1 MSKSIGTVGFR
12 PRETWQPRTFYRADD
27 WIFRDRS
34 ARYCLEDHESGDV
47 FDESK
52 WGYLTDGRGISE
64 AIDTASSKAA
74 EAAEAAQEATEKAAL
89 AEEQAQEA
97 RQAAAAANAEAEAAQ
112 EATRIFTENFKQ
124 VFSDEFAYAIVD
136 LNGTLLW
143 GIRHDGTVFQPKGIP
158 EDTKK
163 RLAELDGYQIV
174 ESPQYLFAIVDKNGT
189 LLYAID
195 RKGGS
200 FVNSING
207 VCTIEQ
213 FESKE
218 YIFAV
223 MDSADNL
230 LFGINRRTGA
240 FQASKFGLPPE
251 ILRQIHA
258 ASAGSTE
265 IDGSDSE
272 FIYKIVD
279 ADGMIVF
286 AVRWD
291 GTIYA
296 PKGIP
301 EEQKKENRRLDK
313 RISALEKGLANFQGG
328 TGDWSGLTSVHLPRP
343 TVPARIEITGEVP
356 TGKFIA
362 VGGTLKYNDMTGN
375 AFTKPILWNV
385 QGNIST
391 GFDKKNFAIDLLNS
405 NDGDDS
411 FEVKFGD
418 WVPQDSFHL
427 KAHISDFWKIRSLG
441 VYRHAEEIARSRP
454 YFKRRPWDII
464 SKGAKQTR
472 DEVLQGGIG
481 KVTEDIDTGA
491 LGRPDGFPVML
502 YINGTPWGLY
512 TLNLKK
518 HKDNYRITKND
529 NDGLQLFFGDHMTG
543 VFNHC
548 NDTYWVISNHDLRRL
563 EGNGSSRSINIPSY
577 TSGSGAQLVME
588 SAGAAGMTLD
598 ITNSGK
604 TYSYPVR
611 YNGEPVTAQN
621 TWEGGDCVTVKRA
634 GTSDAYYF
642 DVTPLCKKWDD
653 KRGYAVNE
661 YVYDEDTIDFE
672 ANGRTATITI
682 RRLFRL
688 SNTAVGFAGYEYD
701 DEGYPCTLLYRTNAD
716 GEQETYRSGR
726 ITLYRTMRPS
736 YINWRALEVR
746 NPKKTICVAHD
757 GLDRNGKPK
766 LKFEYYDYDSPNDY
780 AQTGYYERTHE
791 IISEEIIKQSDITR
805 LKGTGETGEFSK
817 KEYTRSCN
825 TRKTLE
831 TYSFV
836 GPIMDMTIPQGC
848 LDAWGFAT
856 EAEAKKAI
864 FAEHHDTDHNID
876 FFLVYND
883 MSYRDGIT
891 HNTLYTMYDGKR
903 LFANLYDTDISM
915 GMGATYDNSFPP
927 VETYVLAAG
936 HTFVSYLWKYFAD
949 EIKARWG
956 ELRSMGVIS
965 PERFEAMVW
974 GMVNEV
980 GAAAYAEEA
989 RLWSQPAYRE
999 PVYWRMDCGA
1009 IQVLE
1014 DGDGLPYH
1022 GYDESAN
1029 KEMEGRPDWAEG
1041 IQVALNE
1048 VYNHDG
1054 HSYTCTVAHTTSAA
1068 TRPDKAYTCGFPSSG
1083 GVKDSPRRIIE
1094 WFRERVAA
1102 LDAAFG
1108 YVAPVNLSE
1117 AVAINEATI
1126 EAIINK

>member
-12 PRETWQPRTFYRADD
+12 PRNAWQPRTFYRADD
-27 WIFRDRS
+27 WILRDRS
-34 ARYCLEDHESGDV
+34 ARYCLEDHESGEE

-64 AIDTASSKAA
+64 AIETATANAA
-74 EAAEAAQEATEKAAL
+74 EANAAAQEATEKAAL
-89 AEEQAQEA
+89 AGEQAQEA
-97 RQAAAAANAEAEAAQ
+97 RTAAAAANAEAEAAQ
-112 EATRIFTENFKQ
+112 EATGIFTENFKQ

-200 FVNSING
+200 FVNSISG

-240 FQASKFGLPPE
+240 FQVSKFTLPPE
-251 ILRQIHA
+251 ILKQIQA
-258 ASAGSTE
+258 ASASCSE
-265 IDGSDSE
+265 IDGSDGE

-286 AVRWD
+286 AVRWN

-301 EEQKKENRRLDK
+301 EEQKKENRKFDK
-313 RISALEKGLANFQGG
+313 RISALEKGLDNFQGG
-328 TGDWSGLTSVHLPRP
+328 TGDWSELMSAHLPRP
-343 TVPARIEITGEVP
+343 VVPARIEITGQIP
-356 TGKFIA
+356 TSKFISVNA
-362 VGGTLKYNDMTGN
+362 VLKYNDMMGN
-375 AFTKPILWNV
+375 SFTKPIQWNV
-385 QGNIST
+385 QGNISA
-391 GFDKKNFAIDLLNS
+391 GFDKKNFAIDLFNS
-405 NDGDDS
+405 IEEDNT
-411 FEVKFGD
+411 FEVKFGN

-427 KAHISDFWKIRSLG
+427 KAYISDFWKIRSLG
-441 VYRHAEEIARSRP
+441 VYRHAEEIAQSRP
-454 YFKRRPWDII
+454 YFNRRPWDII
-464 SKGAKQTR
+464 SKGAKQSVA
-472 DEVLQGGIG
+472 DVLKGGIG
-481 KVTEDIDTGA
+481 KVSSDIDTGA

-518 HKDNYRITKND
+518 HKDNYCITKND
-529 NDGLQLFFGDHMTG
+529 NDGLQLFFGDYMTG
-543 VFNHC
+543 VFNHY
-548 NDTYWVISNHDLRRL
+548 NNNYWAIYNYDLRKL
-563 EGNGSSRSINIPSY
+563 EGNGASRSITILSY
-577 TSGSGAQLVME
+577 TSASGAQLVME
-588 SAGAAGMTLD
+588 AAATAGMTLD
-598 ITNSGK
+598 ITNSSK

-611 YNGEPVTAQN
+611 YNGQPVSAQN
-621 TWEGGDCVTVKRA
+621 TWEAGDCVTVKRA
-634 GTSDAYYF
+634 GASDAYYF
-642 DVTPLCKKWDD
+642 DVTPLCKKWSD
-653 KRGYAVNE
+653 KQGYSFNE
-661 YVYDEDTIDFE
+661 YAYDEDTIDFE
-672 ANGRTATITI
+672 VGGVSSEITI
-682 RRLFRL
+682 RRLFRMTAA
-688 SNTAVGFAGYEYD
+688 NTAGYTYD
-701 DEGYPCTLLYRTNAD
+701 DEGYPCTLMKRVNAD
-716 GEQETYRSGR
+716 GEEETYNAGR
-726 ITLYRTMRPS
+726 ITLYRNMRPS
-736 YINWRALEVR
+736 YINWRTLEVR

-757 GLDRNGKPK
+757 GIDENGKPK

-791 IISEEIIKQSDITR
+791 IISEDIVKQGDITK
-805 LKGTGETGEFSK
+805 LKGTGEKSEFSK

-831 TYSFV
+831 LYSFI
-836 GPIMDMTIPQGC
+836 GPILDMTIPQSC
-848 LDAWGFAT
+848 LDAWGFET

-864 FAEHHDTDHNID
+864 FAEHHDVDHNID

-883 MSYRDGIT
+883 MYYIDSIT
-891 HNTLYTMYDGKR
+891 HNTLYTMYDGKK

-915 GMGATYDNSFPP
+915 GMGSTYINSFPS
-927 VETYVLAAG
+927 VVTSVAAAG
-936 HTFVSYLWKYFAD
+936 HTFVAYLWKYFAN
-949 EIKARWG
+949 EIKARWA
-956 ELRSMGVIS
+956 ELRSMGVLT

-974 GMVNEV
+974 AMVDEV
-980 GAAAYAEEA
+980 GAATYEEEA
-989 RLWSQPAYRE
+989 RLWSQPAYRA
-999 PVYWRMDCGA
+999 PVYWRMACGG
-1009 IQVLE
+1009 IQILE
-1014 DGDGLPYH
+1014 DEDGLPYH
-1022 GYDESAN
+1022 GYDEESN
-1029 KEMEGRPDWAEG
+1029 SEIEGRPTWAEG
-1041 IQVALNE
+1041 IPVAVNE
-1048 VYNHDG
+1048 VYNYDG
-1054 HSYTCTVAHTTSAA
+1054 HSYTVTVAHTTSAA

-1083 GVKDSPRRIIE
+1083 GVYDSPRRIIE
-1094 WFRERVAA
+1094 WFKKRVAA
-1102 LDAAFG
+1102 LDTAFG
-1108 YVAPVNLSE
+1108 YVAPVNLSD

-1126 EAIINK
+1126 DNIINQ